1 MSVKY
6 YSKFTYLHSR
16 KCIWKCRLRNIGNLV
31 SASMSRHKFAMVM
44 IPNKVLKLGIIISLW
59 IVTVFEIP
67 VKIQSDWW
75 TQLPVTIFCIS
86 VNLDLLLIWINGWN
100 WLQIYLESR
109 FIVRWSM
116 FLKSAVQVAL
126 LLGGLYT
133 AATRVTDNRHHLDD
147 VIAGCALGGVCA
159 VWAVSVVC
167 DWAIRST
174 VKVRCDYFK
183 RHFSKWQAP
192 WLP

>member
-86 VNLDLLLIWINGWN
+86 VNLDLLTYMNQWVKLIADLPGEPVHRS
-100 WLQIYLESR
+100 LVDVSQICR
-109 FIVRWSM
+109 PGGAIVRRSVYRRHTGHGQQTSSRWRHCR
-116 FLKSAVQVAL
+116 LRTRGRL
-126 LLGGLYT
+126 CRLGGKCSLW
-133 AATRVTDNRHHLDD
+133 
-147 VIAGCALGGVCA
+147 LGHPIY
-159 VWAVSVVC
+159 SE
-167 DWAIRST
+167 S
-174 VKVRCDYFK
+174 
-183 RHFSKWQAP
+183 
-192 WLP
+192 